1 MKIYGPLS
9 VRNYEQ
15 VYGSNNNDGTAAL
28 MVHGTFK
35 PAAHDYFYGVTMMG
49 GSTIDLSRRTSAL
62 PLTSSF
68 SQGRKTV
75 DFAPNANVTVSLGG
89 RADVRTLAKN
99 KEYVVTWTA
108 ATAPGADVKFALDAQ
123 GAQSGMRLR
132 RDTGGLR
139 LAFGGFMLI
148 VK

>member
-35 PAAHDYFYGVTMMG
+35 PASHNYFYGCTMMN
-49 GSTIDLSRRTSAL
+49 GSTIDLSARTTAL

-68 SQGRKTV
+68 TQGRKTV

-89 RADVRTLAKN
+89 RADAKTLAKN
-99 KEYVVTWTA
+99 KEYVVTWT
-108 ATAPGADVKFALDAQ
+108 TAPGSDVKFTLDAQ
-123 GAQSGMRLR
+123 SHASGYRIYP
-132 RDTGGLR
+132 DAGGLR
-139 LAFGGFMLI
+139 LKRSTGFMIL
-148 VK
+148 VR